1 VDGRARGG
9 TLSGGQR
16 RRLGLAALLIG
27 EWDVLMLDEPT
38 NHLDVEGI
46 AWLARHL
53 KNRWPKNVGG
63 LLVVTH
69 DRWFLDEVAN
79 SMWEVHD
86 GVVEPFE
93 GGYAAYV
100 LQRVERDRIAAA
112 AESKRQNLMRKEL
125 AWLRR
130 GAPARTSKPRF
141 RIEAANR
148 LIADVPP
155 VRDSVKLTRMAVSR
169 LGKDVVDLEDAD
181 VRYGDRDVLREITWR
196 IAPGERTA
204 ILGANGAGKSTLYNV
219 IAGTLSPTAGTI
231 SLSMN
236 GSIRDITKDEEYKR
250 ALYIGRI
257 FQNPLLGTA
266 GKMSLEDNMM
276 ICSKKG
282 WKGLKIGLNARTR
295 SYFRSELKQLNMG
308 LEERLSDNVEQF
320 SGGQR
325 QALTLLMA
333 VMSRPAL
340 LLLDEHTAALD
351 PSNAALVMNLTK
363 RFAESYNLTV
373 MMVTHNMQ
381 HALDYGNRL
390 IMMDKGEII
399 FDIAG
404 DEKKNLTMDDIVQ
417 RFRSIK
423 KTALTSDRMILQ

>member
-1 VDGRARGG
+1 M
-9 TLSGGQR
+9 
-16 RRLGLAALLIG
+16 I
-27 EWDVLMLDEPT
+27 E
-38 NHLDVEGI
+38 
-46 AWLARHL
+46 L
-53 KNRWPKNVGG
+53 KNIAITFNPG
-63 LLVVTH
+63 TA
-69 DRWFLDEVAN
+69 DENTALK
-79 SMWEVHD
+79 HID
-86 GVVEPFE
+86 
-93 GGYAAYV
+93 
-100 LQRVERDRIAAA
+100 
-112 AESKRQNLMRKEL
+112 
-125 AWLRR
+125 
-130 GAPARTSKPRF
+130 
-141 RIEAANR
+141 
-148 LIADVPP
+148 
-155 VRDSVKLTRMAVSR
+155 LTIN
-169 LGKDVVDLEDAD
+169 K
-181 VRYGDRDVLREITWR
+181 GDFITV
-196 IAPGERTA
+196 IGS
-204 ILGANGAGKSTLYNV
+204 NGAGKSTLYNV

-282 WKGLKIGLNARTR
+282 WRGLKIGLNARTR

-417 RFRSIK
+417 RFRAIK
-423 KTALTSDRMILQ
+423 KTALTSDRLILQ